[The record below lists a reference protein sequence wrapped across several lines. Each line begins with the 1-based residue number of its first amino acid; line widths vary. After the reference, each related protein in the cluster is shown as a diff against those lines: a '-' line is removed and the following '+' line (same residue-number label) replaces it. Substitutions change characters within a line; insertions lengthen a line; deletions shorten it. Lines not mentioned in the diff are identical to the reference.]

1 MMFELELDAC
11 DAKAGRNARA
21 LVVAYLRREATG
33 NVPPDGVIEVI
44 FTELV
49 ANVCK
54 HGGHWA
60 KTSITWRS
68 DGRPVLAV
76 RDHGPGFDMSLWQP
90 PSDLSEGGR
99 GLLIASALAD
109 DFSIRTE
116 KPGQGCCIEAVL
128 PARRRSPSEAA

>member
-1 MMFELELDAC
+1 MIFERELDAC
-11 DAKAGRNARA
+11 DARAGRDTRRA
-21 LVVAYLRREATG
+21 LVAYLEREATG
-33 NVPPDGVIEVI
+33 KTPPNGVVETI

-60 KTSITWRS
+60 KASVTWQD
-68 DGRPVLAV
+68 DGRPVLVV
-76 RDHGPGFDMSLWQP
+76 RDRGPGFDMSLWRP
-90 PSDLSEGGR
+90 PSDFSESGR

-109 DFSIRTE
+109 DFSVRSE
-116 KPGQGCCIEAVL
+116 KTGKGCCIEAVL

>member
-11 DAKAGRNARA
+11 NARA
-21 LVVAYLRREATG
+21 GRTARTALVAYLEREATG
-33 NVPPDGVIEVI
+33 NMPPDGVVETI
-44 FTELV
+44 FTELL

-54 HGGHWA
+54 HAGHWA
-60 KTSITWRS
+60 QTSVTWRN
-68 DGRPVLAV
+68 DGRAVLMV

-90 PSDLSEGGR
+90 PSELSEGGR

-109 DFSIRTE
+109 DFSIRSE
-116 KPGQGCCIEAVL
+116 KAGAGCCIEAVL

>member
-11 DAKAGRNARA
+11 NAQAGRSARTA
-21 LVVAYLRREATG
+21 LVAYLAREATG
-33 NVPPDGVIEVI
+33 TMPPDGVVETI
-44 FTELV
+44 FTELL

-54 HGGHWA
+54 HAGHWA
-60 KTSITWRS
+60 KTTVTWRN
-68 DGRPVLAV
+68 DGRAVLRV

-90 PSDLSEGGR
+90 PSELSEGGR

-116 KPGQGCCIEAVL
+116 NQGHGCCIEAVL
-128 PARRRSPSEAA
+128 PARRRPPVRAA

>member
-1 MMFELELDAC
+1 MFELELDAC
-11 DAKAGRNARA
+11 DARAGRAARA
-21 LVVAYLRREATG
+21 ALVAYLQREATG
-33 NVPPDGVIEVI
+33 KVPPEGVVEVI

-60 KTSITWRS
+60 KTSVSWRN

-109 DFSIRTE
+109 DFSIRSE
-116 KPGQGCCIEAVL
+116 KPGRGCCIEAVL
-128 PARRRSPSEAA
+128 PALRVPPGEVA